1 MRSFFFLWIRRT
13 ISFLFMFSLT
23 VTSSSMLF
31 ISRMTSTSFFS
42 SKLILF
48 FLGFL
53 DHFQTLLE
61 NRCDTSHIA
70 FFAIY
75 TIDVST
81 FFGEKDGIDIVFETY
96 TKWKSILFFVFVVQ
110 DVTMSNFSKLCRE
123 HSFDLRFY
131 DDLVFFAA
139 SFYVIIANVMQ
150 DIRLGI
156 DIVRYRD
163 RRLFVQS
170 LVLWSVTR
178 LAAWVWAVTSIVF
191 VSSVGTGTR
200 FAAMISLSW
209 HLDFLII

>member
-1 MRSFFFLWIRRT
+1 
-13 ISFLFMFSLT
+13 MFSLT
-23 VTSSSMLF
+23 VTSSSMFF
-31 ISRMTSTSFFS
+31 ISRITSTSFFS

-61 NRCDTSHIA
+61 NRRDGSHIA

-81 FFGEKDGIDIVFETY
+81 FFGEKDSIDIIFETY
-96 TKWKSILFFVFVVQ
+96 TEWKSILFFIFVVQ
-110 DVTMSNFSKLCRE
+110 DITMSNFSKLFRE
-123 HSFDLRFY
+123 HFFDLRFY
-131 DDLVFFAA
+131 DDLIFSAV
-139 SFYVIIANVMQ
+139 SFYVVVANVIQ

-156 DIVRYRD
+156 DIIRYRG
-163 RRLFVQS
+163 RRFSAQS
-170 LVLWSVTR
+170 LVLWSMTR

-191 VSSVGTGTR
+191 VSSIGTGTR
-200 FAAMISLSW
+200 FATIVSLSG